1 MFAKTTRR
9 WLGAPARPFWALAVA
24 GLVEVILFTGY
35 HQERWKALARRG
47 QPAVRAGEGLVIRC
61 DGHGYYAWLRSLL
74 FDGDWSFDNEFDD
87 HNPLG
92 DWVTPVHPRTR
103 RGLRPNRWAVGP
115 ACAWSAT
122 VIPTHV
128 ILKALQQFD
137 IAPETEGYELPYQL
151 AVGLTTVLASWLGLF
166 FLYGICRR
174 YARPS
179 RAALAAAFLN
189 LGTTVVFYSSVEV
202 TMAHGLGAVAVAG
215 LIWYWQTT
223 YGSERAG
230 RWVAVGALVALAALM
245 RWQLVTFALLPAGEC
260 LVYCRRQRSPWKPA
274 GLLALAALAAVV
286 CFLPQVVAWHAVY
299 GDWLAKPVATSG
311 NWLWPSW
318 GQVLASSD
326 RSLFY
331 WTPLPL
337 LALAGFFGGAGRRPE
352 GTAADEGGPP
362 RILLA
367 AFLLQVYLM
376 ASLWGEEVQLGVSF
390 GFRHLT
396 ESLAALAPGLALLL
410 ERAPRRRFLA
420 LGGLLCLLV
429 LWNLLLIG
437 QYRYGLVPAAAGA
450 PPETLLAN
458 ALHLVARKK
467 LLLLGQALVGPFLL
481 WLLVR
486 RSAGPALP
494 TSSA

>member
-1 MFAKTTRR
+1 
-9 WLGAPARPFWALAVA
+9 
-24 GLVEVILFTGY
+24 
-35 HQERWKALARRG
+35 
-47 QPAVRAGEGLVIRC
+47 
-61 DGHGYYAWLRSLL
+61 
-74 FDGDWSFDNEFDD
+74 
-87 HNPLG
+87 
-92 DWVTPVHPRTR
+92 
-103 RGLRPNRWAVGP
+103 
-115 ACAWSAT
+115 
-122 VIPTHV
+122 
-128 ILKALQQFD
+128 
-137 IAPETEGYELPYQL
+137 
-151 AVGLTTVLASWLGLF
+151 
-166 FLYGICRR
+166 
-174 YARPS
+174 
-179 RAALAAAFLN
+179 
-189 LGTTVVFYSSVEV
+189 
-202 TMAHGLGAVAVAG
+202 VAVAG

-260 LVYCRRQRSPWKPA
+260 LTHCRRQRSPWKPA

-299 GDWLAKPVATSG
+299 GDWLAKPVTTSG

-318 GQVLASSD
+318 GQVLASTD

-337 LALAGFFGGAGRRPE
+337 LALAGFFGRAGRRPE
-352 GTAADEGGPP
+352 GTAVDEAGPS

-458 ALHLVARKK
+458 ALRLIARKK
-467 LLLLGQALVGPFLL
+467 LLLIGQVLLGPFLL

-494 TSSA
+494 AAPAGGL